1 MRPPRN
7 AFSIILCILG
17 RYIGLY
23 HKDDVMKNRK
33 LLMIPGPIEF
43 TPDVLRAMG
52 MPTTSHV
59 AANFIEIF
67 GQALEDLRKVFL
79 SPAGQPFVV
88 PGSGTLAMDMAAS
101 NVIERGDHALVVNS
115 GYFSDRFARILERYG
130 AIVTHVHAR
139 SVGDAPSLSEV
150 ESALQSIKPKVMT
163 ITHVDTSTAVA
174 TNVKELAALG
184 RKHGALVIVDGVC
197 ATAGEEM
204 RQDEWGIDI
213 ALTAS
218 QKAIG
223 VPPGLAIVVAGP
235 RAMEAF
241 RKRATPVGS
250 FYADWTE
257 WLPIMQAYE
266 GRKPGYFA
274 TPAVNLVWA
283 LNVSLKGILLEG
295 MDARFARHRKLSGA
309 FKAGIGALGLKQLPV
324 RPDLLATT
332 LSAVYYPQG
341 VDKGILKF
349 IDEAGVIVAGGLH
362 PANRDLYFRVGH
374 MGAVTGADI
383 LATIGA
389 IESGLKRA
397 GYKFDGGTGLTAA
410 QKALQA

>member
-1 MRPPRN
+1 
-7 AFSIILCILG
+7 
-17 RYIGLY
+17 
-23 HKDDVMKNRK
+23 MKNRK

-43 TPDVLRAMG
+43 TSDVMRAMG

-59 AANFIEIF
+59 AANFIEVF

-88 PGSGTLAMDMAAS
+88 PGSGTLAMDMAAA

-139 SVGDAPSLSEV
+139 SVGDAPTLGEV

-174 TNVKELAALG
+174 TNVKDLAALG

-204 RQDEWGIDI
+204 HQDEWGIDI

-235 RAMEAF
+235 RAMETF
-241 RKRATPVGS
+241 RKRTTPVGS

-266 GRKPGYFA
+266 GRKPSYFA

-283 LNVSLKGILLEG
+283 LNVSLKGILSEG
-295 MDARFARHRKLSGA
+295 MDARFARHRKLSAA
-309 FKAGIGALGLKQLPV
+309 FKAGIGALGMKQLPV

-341 VDKGILKF
+341 VDKGVLKF

-397 GYKFDGGTGLTAA
+397 GYEFEGGTGLAAA

>member
-1 MRPPRN
+1 
-7 AFSIILCILG
+7 
-17 RYIGLY
+17 
-23 HKDDVMKNRK
+23 MKNRK
-33 LLMIPGPIEF
+33 LLMIPGPVEF
-43 TPDVLRAMG
+43 MPEVLRAMG

-59 AANFIEIF
+59 AANFIEVF

-88 PGSGTLAMDMAAS
+88 PGSGTLAMDMVAA

-115 GYFSDRFARILERYG
+115 GYFSDRFARVLERYG
-130 AIVTHVHAR
+130 AVVTHVHAR
-139 SVGDAPSLSEV
+139 TVGDAPPLKEV
-150 ESALQSIKPKVMT
+150 EAALQAVRPKVMT

-174 TNVKELAALG
+174 TNVNDLAALG
-184 RKHGALVIVDGVC
+184 RKHEALVIVDGVC

-235 RAMEAF
+235 RAMERF
-241 RKRATPVGS
+241 RTRTTPVGS
-250 FYADWTE
+250 YYADWTE
-257 WLPIMQAYE
+257 WLPIMQSYE
-266 GRKPGYFA
+266 GRKPSYFA

-283 LNVSLKGILLEG
+283 LNVSLKWILSEG
-295 MDARFARHRKLSGA
+295 MDARFARHRKLSDS
-309 FKAGIGALGLKQLPV
+309 FKAGIGALGLKQLPA

-332 LSAVYYPQG
+332 LSAVYYPHG
-341 VDKGILKF
+341 VDKSVLKY

-362 PANRDLYFRVGH
+362 PALRDQYFRVGH
-374 MGAVTGADI
+374 MGAVTRADI

-397 GYKFDGGTGLTAA
+397 GYKFESGTGLSAA
-410 QKALQA
+410 QKALET